1 VPLLLLVVA
10 MASVGSHM
18 PARYRHYSLLH
29 CSVVEPGQSLC
40 YSVPT
45 GQTEKSGEAEEAGA
59 HSGDK
64 VDERVGQRGAAIHL
78 GHQRPR
84 NIPLKDKYL
93 RLPSLF
99 SRASRSQALV
109 PREKA
114 QFTFR

>member
-1 VPLLLLVVA
+1 MPLLLLVVA

-29 CSVVEPGQSLC
+29 CSVIEPGQSLC
-40 YSVPT
+40 YSVPR
-45 GQTEKSGEAEEAGA
+45 GQAEKSGEAGKAGA
-59 HSGDK
+59 YSDDQ
-64 VDERVGQRGAAIHL
+64 VDERAGQWGAAIHL

-84 NIPLKDKYL
+84 NISLKDKYL

-109 PREKA
+109 LREKA
-114 QFTFR
+114 QFAFR